1 MFLEEEEV
9 EREIEERSREVYGAK
24 LWNKISYRKHRRRSA
39 FGKLENFGYL

>member
-9 EREIEERSREVYGAK
+9 EREIEERREVYGVK
-24 LWNKISYRKHRRRSA
+24 LWNKIYRKRRRRSA